1 MPKPAAAAN
10 SAVHAAYPY
19 IAPLVEAA
27 LPDHASGKTVTAR
40 AVFTTI
46 NVSTIGV
53 IRTVLCGLAREGRA
67 LKYATPYRASDTV
80 NRYCRAPA
88 PSQVGR

>member
-10 SAVHAAYPY
+10 SPIYRAYPY

-27 LPDHASGKTVTAR
+27 LPDHASGQTVTAR
-40 AVFTTI
+40 AMFTTI

-53 IRTVLCGLAREGRA
+53 IRTVLRELAKEGRA
-67 LKYATPYRASDTV
+67 TMRAEPHRRDGTI
-80 NRYCRAPA
+80 NHYCKAPEV
-88 PSQVGR
+88 PCRSL